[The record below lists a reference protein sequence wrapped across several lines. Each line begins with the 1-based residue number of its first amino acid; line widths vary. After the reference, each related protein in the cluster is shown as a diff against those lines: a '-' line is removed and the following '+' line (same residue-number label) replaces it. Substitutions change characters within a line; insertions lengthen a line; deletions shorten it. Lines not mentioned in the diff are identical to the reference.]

1 VRWLGRLREYGQSFS
16 QDYGEVL
23 IWYHNA
29 AEQRD
34 EMAKNK
40 LVRLTSI
47 DQDAKHDLNDV
58 ATQSVLAVKVF
69 GRASEQYF
77 QS

>member
-1 VRWLGRLREYGQSFS
+1 MRWLGRLREYGQSVS
-16 QDYGEVL
+16 QDYGEAL
-23 IWYHNA
+23 ICYHNA
-29 AEQRD
+29 AEQGD

-47 DQDAKHDLNDV
+47 DQHAKHDLNDV
-58 ATQSVLAVKVF
+58 ATQSFLAVKGF
-69 GRASEQYF
+69 GRTSEQYF

>member
-1 VRWLGRLREYGQSFS
+1 VRWLGRLREYGQSVS
-16 QDYGEVL
+16 QDYGEAL

-29 AEQRD
+29 AEQGD
-34 EMAKNK
+34 EMAKDK

-47 DQDAKHDLNDV
+47 DRDAKHDLNDV
-58 ATQSVLAVKVF
+58 PTQWFLPVNCF
-69 GRASEQYF
+69 GRTSEQYF